1 MDAVHLPS
9 VRPGHGRYRMT
20 HAQQPASPPWSVLS
34 PEPDR
39 GAGLGEGVRVL
50 VVSDGTPAPDG
61 GGMPDAHTERVAG
74 LCRQLAG
81 RAEIGYASAARLRAR
96 SLAADLRAMVTADGG
111 WDIVAMPWSSPERDA
126 ERLKVRR
133 AFEEVAR
140 NPDMP
145 LFVAA
150 AGHDG
155 PGRLRFPASCPSV
168 LAVGVGSDDGGPAA
182 YCGTDGLGR
191 KPQLLVP
198 DARYA
203 TRCAAGPAP
212 MRGTSAAVGIVAG
225 LAAGLAKRLGSD
237 GRRVPS
243 PLLRAALLASAG
255 PDGMLV
261 GTPLLRQPGTGAAEP
276 FCFELPGAA
285 ARLRLRLRAGAD
297 TVRIAAVAAGADE
310 VVSGDTTPLWLPRA
324 AGLSV
329 TWAADGTIRRTNGAG
344 WLVLDVAPGAGRDTV
359 ITLECP
365 DPVTAYVAVGGAEAV
380 DRIDP
385 RLEKTGEPGV
395 TAPAGRAGSGR
406 PVVLGLSASHDAS
419 ACLLRDGS
427 PQVAVQQERVTRRK
441 HDGVGHLSSRA
452 AADYCLTSAGLTA
465 DDVDVFAFNA
475 QPLLPGYVG
484 LSVPSAAQSFDLF
497 DPFDARTVY
506 VSHHLAHAFSAFWG
520 SPFEEAVVVVC
531 DGSGGSVLGTDDL
544 LVDGPG
550 LREYLARGPEDRLP
564 RIHVFSVYH
573 FDRDGYRL
581 LFRECADS
589 FNVRVGSSSIGETYA
604 AVSQYVFGDWQEGSG
619 KLMGLAPWG
628 KARNAGPSLLEPG
641 PNGLPRFRSDWKDAY
656 RAPGSGGPMDHADLA
671 ARIQA
676 DLEEALVAR
685 MRYAMSLVPGCRDLA
700 YAGGVALNSVANDR
714 IARDSGA
721 DRFFVFPAASDAG
734 VSLGAAAAAHY
745 RLTGSTRRRQAPYDD
760 YLGHP
765 YTQDDHD
772 AAIGLVSDRVVTEP
786 LELEAVADRIA
797 AGDVVGWFQGGS
809 EFGPRALGHRSVLAD
824 ARSRDTWDFI
834 NAHIK
839 FREDFRPLAPIVPEE
854 VAAEYFD
861 LDEPS
866 PHMLRV
872 VPVREKYR
880 EQLAAI
886 THVDGT
892 ARVQTVSRDMNPRIH
907 ELLHL
912 VGARTGFPVLVN
924 TSLNRRG
931 EPMIETPGQALD
943 MLLGTR
949 LSALVLGDRVVR
961 RAPEN
966 EAPLTLRSRLVLAP
980 GVRLR
985 WEQDCAGSRLWITGG
1000 AEPAGLELPRWAFDT
1015 LSRAEPDRAL
1025 GDYLPDCL
1033 VSARVGTDTAL
1044 AFLTALRA
1052 RCLLVVTRE
1061 AVHD

>member
-1 MDAVHLPS
+1 MTDAS
-9 VRPGHGRYRMT
+9 RPAT
-20 HAQQPASPPWSVLS
+20 PPWNALT

-39 GAGLGEGVRVL
+39 TAGLGTGVRVL
-50 VVSDGTPAPDG
+50 VVSDGTPAPG
-61 GGMPDAHTERVAG
+61 DAAADPHTERVAE

-81 RAEIGYASAARLRAR
+81 RAELGYASAAHLKSRT
-96 SLAADLRAMVTADGG
+96 LAADLRAMVTADGG
-111 WDIVAMPWSSPERDA
+111 WDIVAMPWSSPEPDA
-126 ERLKVRR
+126 ERLGVRR

-140 NPDMP
+140 DPAMP
-145 LFVAA
+145 LFIAA

-168 LAVGVGSDDGGPAA
+168 LAVGVASDNGEPAA
-182 YCGTDGLGR
+182 YCGTDGTGR

-198 DARYA
+198 DILYA
-203 TRCAAGPAP
+203 TRSSAGPDP
-212 MRGTSAAVGIVAG
+212 MRGTSAAVGVVAG
-225 LAAGLAKRLGSD
+225 LAAGLSGLLGRD

-243 PLLRAALLASAG
+243 ASLRAALLASAG
-255 PDGMLV
+255 PGGVLADAPLTRQLSADG
-261 GTPLLRQPGTGAAEP
+261 PGPSCFRLPRAAT
-276 FCFELPGAA
+276 
-285 ARLRLRLRAGAD
+285 RLRLRAR
-297 TVRIAAVAAGADE
+297 TVRAAVRVAVVTEGAE
-310 VVSGDTTPLWLPRA
+310 EAVSGDGTPLWLPRA

-329 TWAADGTIRRTNGAG
+329 SVAGAGTSRRATGPG
-344 WLVLDVAPGAGRDTV
+344 WLVLDVPPGADGEMV
-359 ITLECP
+359 ITVECP
-365 DPVTAYVAVGGAEAV
+365 EPATAFVSVGGADTVEEIEERA
-380 DRIDP
+380 
-385 RLEKTGEPGV
+385 GEPAQN
-395 TAPAGRAGSGR
+395 APAARRAERTGTDR
-406 PVVLGLSASHDAS
+406 PVILGLSASHDAS
-419 ACLLRDGS
+419 ACLLRDGT

-441 HDGVGHLSSRA
+441 HDGAGHLSSRA
-452 AADYCLTSAGLTA
+452 AADYCLTSAGLRA

-484 LSVPSAAQSFDLF
+484 LSVPSAARTFDLF
-497 DPFDARTVY
+497 DPFDERAVY

-531 DGSGGSVLGTDDL
+531 DGSGGSVLGADDL

-550 LREYLARGPEDRLP
+550 LREYLARTTEDRLP
-564 RIHVFSVYH
+564 RVHVFSVYH

-581 LFRECADS
+581 LFREYADS

-628 KARNAGPSLLEPG
+628 KPGNAGPSFLETG
-641 PNGLPRFRSDWKDAY
+641 PDGLPRFRSDWKDAY
-656 RAPGSGGPMDHADLA
+656 RAPGSGRPLDHADLA

-685 MRYAMSLVPGCRDLA
+685 MRYAMSLVPGCGNLA
-700 YAGGVALNSVANDR
+700 YAGGIALNSVANDR
-714 IARDSGA
+714 IARESGA
-721 DRFFVFPAASDAG
+721 DHLFVFPAASDAG
-734 VSLGAAAAAHY
+734 VSLGAAAAAHF
-745 RLTGSTRRRQAPYDD
+745 RLTGSTRRERGEFKD

-772 AAIGLVSDRVVTEP
+772 AAIRLVGDRVVVEP
-786 LELEAVADRIA
+786 LSPEAVADRIA
-797 AGDVVGWFQGGS
+797 AGEVIGWFQGGS

-880 EQLAAI
+880 EQLAAV

-892 ARVQTVSRDMNPRIH
+892 ARVQTVSRAANPRIH

-912 VGARTGFPVLVN
+912 VGERTGFPVLVN

-949 LSALVLGDRVVR
+949 LSAMVLGDRLVR
-961 RAPEN
+961 RAPEH
-966 EAPLTLRSRLVLAP
+966 EAPLTLRSRIVLAP

-985 WEQDCAGSRLWITGG
+985 WEQDAEDSRLRITGG
-1000 AEPAGLELPRWAFDT
+1000 AEPAGLELPRWAFT
-1015 LSRAEPDRAL
+1015 ALSQADPGRPL
-1025 GDYLPDCL
+1025 GAYLPHCL
-1033 VSARVGTDTAL
+1033 DGTQTGTETAL

-1061 AVHD
+1061 TADD

>member
-1 MDAVHLPS
+1 
-9 VRPGHGRYRMT
+9 MT
-20 HAQQPASPPWSVLS
+20 DAQQPATLPWTVLT

-39 GAGLGEGVRVL
+39 GAVLGAGVRVL
-50 VVSDGTPAPDG
+50 VVSDGTPAPGSDAAA
-61 GGMPDAHTERVAG
+61 DAHTERVAE

-81 RAEIGYASAARLRAR
+81 RAEIGYASAAQLKSRT
-96 SLAADLRAMVTADGG
+96 LAADLRAMVTADGG
-111 WDIVAMPWSSPERDA
+111 WDIVAMPWSSPEPDA
-126 ERLKVRR
+126 ERLGVRR

-140 NPDMP
+140 DPAMP
-145 LFVAA
+145 LFIAA

-168 LAVGVGSDDGGPAA
+168 LAVGVGSDSGEPAV
-182 YCGTDGLGR
+182 YCGTDGVGR

-198 DARYA
+198 DTLYA
-203 TRCAAGPAP
+203 THSSVGPDP

-225 LAAGLAKRLGSD
+225 LAAGLAELLGHD

-243 PLLRAALLASAG
+243 ALLRAALLASAG
-255 PDGMLV
+255 PGGALV
-261 GTPLLRQPGTGAAEP
+261 NAPLMRQPGADAPGP
-276 FCFELPGAA
+276 PCFELPRVATRS
-285 ARLRLRLRAGAD
+285 RLRLRTGGTA
-297 TVRIAAVAAGADE
+297 VRIAVVTAGADE
-310 VVSGDTTPLWLPRA
+310 VVSGDTAPLWLPRA
-324 AGLSV
+324 AELSV
-329 TWAADGTIRRTNGAG
+329 SVAGAGTTQRANGAG
-344 WLVLDVAPGAGRDTV
+344 WLVLDIPPSAGSEMAITV
-359 ITLECP
+359 ECP
-365 DPVTAYVAVGGAEAV
+365 EPATVFVSVGGADAV
-380 DRIDP
+380 EQIDRHLD
-385 RLEKTGEPGV
+385 EVGE
-395 TAPAGRAGSGR
+395 TIPAARADADR
-406 PVVLGLSASHDAS
+406 PVILGLSASHDAS

-427 PQVAVQQERVTRRK
+427 PKVAVQQERVTRRK
-441 HDGVGHLSSRA
+441 HDGAGHLASRA
-452 AADYCLTSAGLTA
+452 AADYCLTSAGLRA
-465 DDVDVFAFNA
+465 EDVDVFAFNA

-484 LSVPSAAQSFDLF
+484 LSVPSAAQTFDLF
-497 DPFDARTVY
+497 DPFDERAVY

-531 DGSGGSVLGTDDL
+531 DGSGGSVLGADDL

-550 LREYLARGPEDRLP
+550 LREYLAQETEDRLP

-628 KARNAGPSLLEPG
+628 KPGNAGLSLLEPG
-641 PNGLPRFRSDWKDAY
+641 PDGLPLFRSDWKDAY
-656 RAPGSGGPMDHADLA
+656 RAPGAGGPLDHADLA

-685 MRYAMSLVPGCRDLA
+685 MRYAMSLVPGCGNLA

-714 IARDSGA
+714 IARESRVDQL
-721 DRFFVFPAASDAG
+721 FVFPAASDAG
-734 VSLGAAAAAHY
+734 VSLGAAAAAHF
-745 RLTGSTRRRQAPYDD
+745 RLTGSTRREQGPFDD

-772 AAIGLVSDRVVTEP
+772 AAIRLVGDRVVVEP
-786 LELEAVADRIA
+786 LSPDTVADQIA
-797 AGDVVGWFQGGS
+797 AGEVIGWFQGGS

-834 NAHIK
+834 NSHIK

-854 VAAEYFD
+854 VAAEYFS

-872 VPVREKYR
+872 VPVREEYR
-880 EQLAAI
+880 EQLAAV

-892 ARVQTVSRDMNPRIH
+892 ARVQTVSRAANPRIH

-912 VGARTGFPVLVN
+912 VGERTGFPVMVN

-931 EPMIETPGQALD
+931 EPMIETPGQALN

-949 LSALVLGDRVVR
+949 LSAVVLGNLLVR
-961 RAPEN
+961 RAPEH
-966 EAPLTLRSRLVLAP
+966 EAPLSLRSRLALAP

-985 WEQDCAGSRLWITGG
+985 WEQDTEDSRLRITGG
-1000 AEPAGLELPRWAFDT
+1000 AEPAGLDLPRWAFT
-1015 LSRAEPDRAL
+1015 ALSQAAPDRPL
-1025 GDYLPDCL
+1025 GAYLPACL
-1033 VSARVGTDTAL
+1033 DGTQTSADTAL

-1061 AVHD
+1061 TPHD

>member
-1 MDAVHLPS
+1 MTDAQH
-9 VRPGHGRYRMT
+9 
-20 HAQQPASPPWSVLS
+20 PATPPWTVLT

-39 GAGLGEGVRVL
+39 GAKLGRGVRVL
-50 VVSDGTPAPDG
+50 VVSDGTPAPG
-61 GGMPDAHTERVAG
+61 NDAATDPHTERVAE

-81 RAEIGYASAARLRAR
+81 RAEIGYASAARLKAR
-96 SLAADLRAMVTADGG
+96 TLAADLRAMVTADGG
-111 WDIVAMPWSSPERDA
+111 WDIVAMPWSSPESDA
-126 ERLKVRR
+126 ERLGVRR
-133 AFEEVAR
+133 AFEEVAQD
-140 NPDMP
+140 PAMP

-168 LAVGVGSDDGGPAA
+168 LAVGIGSDNGGPAA
-182 YCGTDGLGR
+182 YCGTDGMGR

-198 DARYA
+198 DTLYA
-203 TRCAAGPAP
+203 TRSSVGPDP

-225 LAAGLAKRLGSD
+225 LAAGLAERLGHD

-243 PLLRAALLASAG
+243 ALLRAALLASAG
-255 PDGMLV
+255 PGGALV
-261 GTPLLRQPGTGAAEP
+261 NTPLLRQPEVDAPGP
-276 FCFELPGAA
+276 SCFELPRAA
-285 ARLRLRLRAGAD
+285 ARLRLRFRAGQTAA
-297 TVRIAAVAAGADE
+297 RIAVVAAGTDE
-310 VVSGDTTPLWLPRA
+310 IVSGNTTPLWLPRA
-324 AGLSV
+324 AELSV
-329 TWAADGTIRRTNGAG
+329 SVAGAAGTTQRVTDAG
-344 WLVLDVAPGAGRDTV
+344 WLVLDVPPGAVSETV
-359 ITLECP
+359 ITVECP
-365 DPVTAYVAVGGAEAV
+365 EPATAFVSIGGADAVEQIDHPLDEA
-380 DRIDP
+380 DGTTPSAR
-385 RLEKTGEPGV
+385 TG
-395 TAPAGRAGSGR
+395 TGR

-419 ACLLRDGS
+419 ACLLRGGN

-441 HDGVGHLSSRA
+441 HDGTGHLASRA
-452 AADYCLTSAGLTA
+452 AADYCLTSAGLRA

-484 LSVPSAAQSFDLF
+484 LSVPSAAQTFDLF
-497 DPFDARTVY
+497 DPFDERAVY

-531 DGSGGSVLGTDDL
+531 DGSGGSVLGSDDL

-550 LREYLARGPEDRLP
+550 LREYLARKTEDRLP

-628 KARNAGPSLLEPG
+628 KPGNVGPSLLEPG
-641 PNGLPRFRSDWKDAY
+641 PDGLPRFRSDWKDVY
-656 RAPGSGGPMDHADLA
+656 RSPGTGGPLDHADLA

-685 MRYAMSLVPGCRDLA
+685 MRYAMSLVPGCGNLA

-714 IARDSGA
+714 VARESGA
-721 DRFFVFPAASDAG
+721 DHLFVLPAASDAG

-745 RLTGSTRRRQAPYDD
+745 RLTGSTRRGSGPFSD

-765 YTQDDHD
+765 YTHDDHD
-772 AAIGLVSDRVVTEP
+772 AAIRLVSDRVVVEP
-786 LELEAVADRIA
+786 LSPDAVADGIA
-797 AGDVVGWFQGGS
+797 AGEVIGWFQGGS

-872 VPVREKYR
+872 VPVREEYR
-880 EQLAAI
+880 EQLAAV

-892 ARVQTVSRDMNPRIH
+892 ARVQTVSRAANPRIH

-912 VGARTGFPVLVN
+912 VGERTGFPVMVN

-949 LSALVLGDRVVR
+949 LSAMVLGDRLVR
-961 RAPEN
+961 RAPEH
-966 EAPLTLRSRLVLAP
+966 EAPLSLRSRLALAP

-985 WEQDCAGSRLWITGG
+985 WEQDAEGSRLRIIGG
-1000 AEPAGLELPRWAFDT
+1000 AEPAGLDLPKWAFT
-1015 LSRAEPDRAL
+1015 ALSQAEAGRPL
-1025 GDYLPDCL
+1025 GAYLPACL
-1033 VSARVGTDTAL
+1033 DSTQTTTDTAL
-1044 AFLTALRA
+1044 TFLTALRA

-1061 AVHD
+1061 TPHA

>member
-1 MDAVHLPS
+1 MTDAS
-9 VRPGHGRYRMT
+9 RPAT
-20 HAQQPASPPWSVLS
+20 PPWSVLTR
-34 PEPDR
+34 ERDR
-39 GAGLGEGVRVL
+39 TAGLGAGVRIL
-50 VVSDGTPAPDG
+50 VVSDGTPAPG
-61 GGMPDAHTERVAG
+61 DAAADPHTERVAE

-81 RAEIGYASAARLRAR
+81 RAELGYASAAHLKSRT
-96 SLAADLRAMVTADGG
+96 LAADLRTMVTADGG
-111 WDIVAMPWSSPERDA
+111 WDIVAMPWSSPETDA
-126 ERLKVRR
+126 ERLGVRR

-140 NPDMP
+140 DPAMP

-168 LAVGVGSDDGGPAA
+168 LAVGVGSDDGEPAA
-182 YCGTDGLGR
+182 YCGTDGVGR

-198 DARYA
+198 DTLYA
-203 TRCAAGPAP
+203 TRSSAGPDP
-212 MRGTSAAVGIVAG
+212 MRGTSAAVGVVAG
-225 LAAGLAKRLGSD
+225 LAAGLAGLLRRG
-237 GRRVPS
+237 GRDVPAAS
-243 PLLRAALLASAG
+243 LRAALLASAG
-255 PDGMLV
+255 PGGALADAPLTRQLSADGSGPACFRLPRT
-261 GTPLLRQPGTGAAEP
+261 GT
-276 FCFELPGAA
+276 
-285 ARLRLRLRAGAD
+285 RLRLRARTGGAA
-297 TVRIAAVAAGADE
+297 VRIAVVTAGSPE
-310 VVSGDTTPLWLPRA
+310 TVSGDGVPLWLPRA
-324 AGLSV
+324 AALSV
-329 TWAADGTIRRTNGAG
+329 SAAGAGTTRRATGTG
-344 WLVLDVAPGAGRDTV
+344 WLVLDVPPGAGDETV
-359 ITLECP
+359 ITVECP
-365 DPVTAYVAVGGAEAV
+365 EPADAFVSVGGADVVE
-380 DRIDP
+380 
-385 RLEKTGEPGV
+385 ETEE
-395 TAPAGRAGSGR
+395 PAGEVTENTPAARRAARTGTDR
-406 PVVLGLSASHDAS
+406 PVILGLSASHDAS
-419 ACLLRDGS
+419 ACLLRDGT

-441 HDGVGHLSSRA
+441 HDGAGHLSSRA
-452 AADYCLTSAGLTA
+452 AADYCLTSAGLRA
-465 DDVDVFAFNA
+465 DDLDVFAFNA

-484 LSVPSAAQSFDLF
+484 LSVPSAAQTYDLF
-497 DPFDARTVY
+497 DPFDERAVY

-531 DGSGGSVLGTDDL
+531 DGSGGSVLGADDL

-550 LREYLARGPEDRLP
+550 LREYLARRTEDRLP
-564 RIHVFSVYH
+564 RVHVFSVYH

-581 LFRECADS
+581 LFREYADS

-628 KARNAGPSLLEPG
+628 KPGNAGPSFLEPG
-641 PNGLPRFRSDWKDAY
+641 PEGLPRFRSDWKDAY
-656 RAPGSGGPMDHADLA
+656 RAPGSGRPLDHADLA

-685 MRYAMSLVPGCRDLA
+685 MRYAMSLVPGCGNLA
-700 YAGGVALNSVANDR
+700 YAGGIALNSVANDR
-714 IARDSGA
+714 IARESGA
-721 DRFFVFPAASDAG
+721 DHLFVFPAASDAG
-734 VSLGAAAAAHY
+734 VSLGAAAAAHF
-745 RLTGSTRRRQAPYDD
+745 RLTGTTRRERGEFDD

-772 AAIGLVSDRVVTEP
+772 AAIRLVGDRVVVEP
-786 LELEAVADRIA
+786 LSPEDVADRIA
-797 AGDVVGWFQGGS
+797 AGEVIGWFQGAS

-880 EQLAAI
+880 ERLAAV

-892 ARVQTVSRDMNPRIH
+892 ARVQTVSKAANPRIH

-912 VGARTGFPVLVN
+912 VGERTGFPVLVN

-949 LSALVLGDRVVR
+949 LSAMVLGDRLVR
-961 RAPEN
+961 RTPEH
-966 EAPLTLRSRLVLAP
+966 EAPLSLRSRIVLAP

-985 WEQDCAGSRLWITGG
+985 WDQDAEGSRLLITGG
-1000 AEPAGLELPRWAFDT
+1000 AEPAGLELPMWAFT
-1015 LSRAEPDRAL
+1015 AL
-1025 GDYLPDCL
+1025 TQADPGRPLGAYLPHCL
-1033 VSARVGTDTAL
+1033 DGTQTGTDAAL

-1061 AVHD
+1061 TPHD